1 MRTNK
6 KQAFISYLFITSLF
20 IYLYFVLLFIY
31 LFIYLLCF
39 IIDLT
44 QRFAFSSLQII
55 PQLKKMRAIMA
66 TKPLMV
72 ADRMPAELVVMTV
85 PHEVL
90 EVC

>member
-1 MRTNK
+1 MRT
-6 KQAFISYLFITSLF
+6 KQKASFHIIFPFITSLF

-31 LFIYLLCF
+31 YVF

-44 QRFAFSSLQII
+44 QRSAFSSLQII

>member
-31 LFIYLLCF
+31 YVF

-44 QRFAFSSLQII
+44 QRSAFSSLQII

>member
-1 MRTNK
+1 MWYAYEQK
-6 KQAFISYLFITSLF
+6 ASFHIIF
-20 IYLYFVLLFIY
+20 IYYFFIY
-31 LFIYLLCF
+31 LFIFCFTIYLLCF
-39 IIDLT
+39 HIDLT
-44 QRFAFSSLQII
+44 QRSAFSSLQII